1 MGYSTV
7 SGMTHR
13 WRVQTALDHEEPDC
27 VPLDLGTGGNS
38 APVPEMY
45 ERLMGLY
52 GLRSEVR
59 LVPHMLRLAV
69 VDEEILQDLDIDTRA
84 VSMRPV
90 RHGLRPCN
98 QPGQFYDDWG
108 VLWKEIDAGVA
119 TYRELSEFPL
129 ADAGLDD
136 LVRYPWWPDPLDPV
150 PYDGVEQDAKRLFFD
165 TEWAVVGCPSFN
177 GVWERA
183 TYLCGFRRMLEG
195 LLIEPEFVHGLL
207 RRITDLCKLALGR
220 YLDLVGPY
228 LQIIKMGDDLG
239 TQNGP
244 QMSPKSYRDVIKPYH
259 QELFAF
265 IKERTEARIFLHT
278 CGSVY
283 RLLPDLIDAGV
294 EILNPVQVS
303 AKDMD
308 TRRLKAEFGD
318 RLTFMGAIDTQ
329 RVLPFGSV
337 EEVQAEVEQRIAHLG
352 PGGGYILAP
361 VHNVQAD
368 VPPENLLAMYRH
380 ARQVGRYPLP
390 RGVSQG

>member
-1 MGYSTV
+1 V
-7 SGMTHR
+7 
-13 WRVQTALDHEEPDC
+13 
-27 VPLDLGTGGNS
+27 
-38 APVPEMY
+38 Y
-45 ERLMGLY
+45 EKIQALY
-52 GLRSEVR
+52 GLQSELR

-69 VDEEILQDLDIDTRA
+69 VDEAILQDLDIDTRA

-90 RHGLRPCN
+90 RRGLRPCD
-98 QPGQFYDDWG
+98 QPGQCYDDWG
-108 VLWKEIDAGVA
+108 VKWKEIDAGG
-119 TYRELSEFPL
+119 TIYREPSDFPL
-129 ADAGLDD
+129 ADAKLDD
-136 LVRYPWWPDPLDPV
+136 LAQYPWWPDPLDPDR
-150 PYDGVEQDAKRLFFD
+150 YAGVEQDAKHLFYN
-165 TEWAVVGCPSFN
+165 TEWAIVGCPGFN

-195 LLIEPEFVHGLL
+195 LLLEPEFVHAVL
-207 RRITDLCKLALGR
+207 RRITDLGKLALGR

-228 LQIIKMGDDLG
+228 IQIIKMGDDLG

-244 QMSPKSYRDVIKPYH
+244 QMSPKTYRKAIKPYH

-265 IKERTEARIFLHT
+265 VKERTEARLFLHT

-283 RLLPDLIDAGV
+283 RLLPGLIDAGV

-303 AKDMD
+303 ARDMG
-308 TRRLKAEFGD
+308 TRRLKSEFGD

-337 EEVQAEVEQRIAHLG
+337 EEVKGEVERRIADLG

-368 VPPENLLAMYRH
+368 VPPENLIAMYRH
-380 ARQVGRYPLP
+380 ARQAGRYPLQ
-390 RGVSQG
+390 VESS

>member
-1 MGYSTV
+1 
-7 SGMTHR
+7 
-13 WRVQTALDHEEPDC
+13 
-27 VPLDLGTGGNS
+27 
-38 APVPEMY
+38 MY
-45 ERLMGLY
+45 ERLRGLY
-52 GLRSEVR
+52 GLQDEVR

-69 VDEEILQDLDIDTRA
+69 VDEEILRDLDIDTRA

-90 RHGLRPCN
+90 RRGLRPCD

-108 VLWKEIDAGVA
+108 VKWKEVNAGVA
-119 TYRELSEFPL
+119 VYRELSEFPL

-136 LVRYPWWPDPLDPV
+136 LAHYAWWPDPLDPERYV
-150 PYDGVEQDAKRLFFD
+150 GVQQETEQLFHES
-165 TEWAVVGCPSFN
+165 EWAIVGCPGFN

-195 LLIEPEFVHGLL
+195 LLLEPEFVHEVL
-207 RRITDLCKLALGR
+207 RRIMELCKLALGR

-228 LQIIKMGDDLG
+228 IQIIKMGDDLG

-244 QMSPKSYRDVIKPYH
+244 QMSPKTYREVIKPYH
-259 QELFAF
+259 QELFQF
-265 IKERTEARIFLHT
+265 VRERTDARIFLHT

-283 RLLPDLIDAGV
+283 HLLPDLIDAGV

-303 AKDMD
+303 ARDMD

-329 RVLPFGSV
+329 QVLPFGSV
-337 EEVQAEVEQRIAHLG
+337 QGVQAEVEQRIMDLG

-368 VPPENLLAMYRH
+368 VPPGNLVAMYRH
-380 ARQVGRYPLP
+380 ARRVGRYPLQTEA
-390 RGVSQG
+390 S

>member
-1 MGYSTV
+1 MP
-7 SGMTHR
+7 GMAHR
-13 WRVQTALDHEEPDC
+13 LRVQTALDHQEPDC

-38 APVPEMY
+38 APVPELY
-45 ERLMGLY
+45 QKLLGLY
-52 GLRSEVR
+52 GLQTELR

-69 VDEEILQDLDIDTRA
+69 VNEEILRDLDIDTRA

-90 RHGLRPCN
+90 RRGLRPCD

-108 VLWKEIDAGVA
+108 VKWKEIDAGGA
-119 TYRELSEFPL
+119 IYRELSEFPL
-129 ADAGLDD
+129 ADAKLDD
-136 LVRYPWWPDPLDPV
+136 LTRYPWWPDPLDPER
-150 PYDGVEQDAKRLFFD
+150 YAGVEQDAKCLYYD
-165 TEWAVVGCPSFN
+165 TEWAIVGCPGFN

-195 LLIEPEFVHGLL
+195 LLLEPEFVHALL

-228 LQIIKMGDDLG
+228 IQIIKMGDDLG

-244 QMSPKSYRDVIKPYH
+244 QMSPKTYREVIKPYH
-259 QELFAF
+259 QELFRF

-294 EILNPVQVS
+294 EVLNPVQVS
-303 AKDMD
+303 ARDMD

-337 EEVQAEVEQRIAHLG
+337 KEVQAEVERRIAHLG
-352 PGGGYILAP
+352 PGGGYIVAP

-368 VPPENLLAMYRH
+368 VPPENLVAMYRH
-380 ARQVGRYPLP
+380 ARLVGRYPL
-390 RGVSQG
+390 SIEAS

>member
-1 MGYSTV
+1 M
-7 SGMTHR
+7 
-13 WRVQTALDHEEPDC
+13 E
-27 VPLDLGTGGNS
+27 
-38 APVPEMY
+38 
-45 ERLMGLY
+45 LY
-52 GLRSEVR
+52 GLQSELR
-59 LVPHMLRLAV
+59 LVPHMLRLAL
-69 VDEEILQDLDIDTRA
+69 VDEEILRDLDIDTRP

-90 RHGLRPCN
+90 RRGLRPCH

-108 VLWKEIDAGVA
+108 VKWREIDAGRAV
-119 TYRELSEFPL
+119 YRELSEFPL
-129 ADAGLDD
+129 ADARLED
-136 LVRYPWWPDPLDPV
+136 LARYPWWPDPLDPDR
-150 PYDGVEQDAKRLFFD
+150 YAGVERDAKRLFYD
-165 TEWAVVGCPSFN
+165 TEWAIVGCPGFN

-195 LLIEPEFVHGLL
+195 LLLEPEFVHAIL

-244 QMSPKSYRDVIKPYH
+244 QMSPKTYRKVIKPYH

-265 IKERTEARIFLHT
+265 VRERTEARIFLHT

-283 RLLPDLIDAGV
+283 RLLPDLIEAGV

-303 AKDMD
+303 ARDMD
-308 TRRLKAEFGD
+308 TRRLKAEYGD

-337 EEVQAEVEQRIAHLG
+337 EDVQAEVERRIAHLG

-368 VPPENLLAMYRH
+368 VPPENLIAMYRH

-390 RGVSQG
+390 TVAS